1 MAFFLHHIPLDQ
13 EEIEIQ
19 RTSTLKLSNQI
30 FLSLYLNGSIFQ
42 VKGKLYKMA
51 MENFLNEH
59 LCNELQMKEMGVSL
73 CIVIQFLRFFIPLFL
88 ALALT

>member
-1 MAFFLHHIPLDQ
+1 
-13 EEIEIQ
+13 
-19 RTSTLKLSNQI
+19 
-30 FLSLYLNGSIFQ
+30 
-42 VKGKLYKMA
+42 MA

-73 CIVIQFLRFFIPLFL
+73 CIIIQFLRFFIPLFL